1 MAAPRAQGSQ
11 APLPDGRGSAT
22 APAPKRLATNLLFLM
37 AGEFTAKLLTFATF
51 SYLART
57 LGPRDYGFVEFT
69 LALMVFFTLPVDL
82 GLGSYGAREIA
93 RNPDRAPQLLHEV
106 TGLRLFLSV
115 CSMAALGVLI
125 LFLHQSHRLK
135 ELLILYGV
143 SLVGAPFLLQWLF
156 QGHDQMRWVA
166 LTEIVRQI
174 GFAGLVLLTFRRG
187 TPLWHIGIIEFASVA
202 GAVLFCAYVTRLELR
217 FAWPWPDLKVSRLM
231 GHLRESAPIGLTEL
245 AWGFMWYFST
255 VLLGVVFSDA
265 TLGWWGASHRALMA
279 LHTFVWRYFFNLL
292 PSISLC
298 ALRSKEDLLELM
310 GESVRFTSWVG
321 LLAGGLL
328 MATAPDLLALLYG
341 PNFREAARSFSVLV
355 WMLPVAMLSGHHRY
369 ILIAYRRQGRL
380 LFCTSL
386 SAASAVILGLILV
399 PRYDGPG
406 AAWALLIANTINL
419 ALVYLSVKQLVV
431 EVPVLPQ
438 LAAPL
443 AALAAAAVLFLAL
456 FRVNYWIALAAA
468 FAAYGASFTWVYGRR
483 LASILRSA
491 AKGTVLAQIATG
503 TRRSPLPV
511 TPSYRGTTATAREW
525 STGEFGLPERTR
537 APAGA

>member
-1 MAAPRAQGSQ
+1 MAAPRARPVAEPDAVATQQQSGA
-11 APLPDGRGSAT
+11 APV
-22 APAPKRLATNLLFLM
+22 PKKLATNLLFLM
-37 AGEFTAKLLTFATF
+37 AGEFTAKLLTFASF

-57 LGPRDYGFVEFT
+57 LGPRDYGFIEFT

-93 RNPDRAPQLLHEV
+93 RNPDRAPQLLHEI

-125 LFLHQSHRLK
+125 LFLHQSHKLK
-135 ELLILYGV
+135 ELLMLYGL
-143 SLVGAPFLLQWLF
+143 SLLGAPFLLQWLF

-166 LTEIVRQI
+166 LTSIVRQL
-174 GFAGLVLLTFRRG
+174 GFAGLVFLIFRRG
-187 TPLWHIGIIEFASVA
+187 TPLLYIGVIECASVA
-202 GAVLFCAYVTRLELR
+202 ASALFCAYVTRLELR

-231 GHLRESAPIGLTEL
+231 GHLKESSPIGLTEL

-255 VLLGVVFSDA
+255 VLLGLVFSDA

-279 LHTFVWRYFFNLL
+279 LHTFVWLYFFNLL
-292 PSISLC
+292 PSISRC
-298 ALRSKEDLLELM
+298 ALRSKQELLELM
-310 GESVRFTSWVG
+310 DESVRFTAWMG
-321 LLAGGLL
+321 LLAGSLL

-369 ILIAYRRQGRL
+369 ILIAYKQQGRL
-380 LFCTSL
+380 LVCTSV

-419 ALVYLSVKQLVV
+419 ALVYHSVKRLVV

-438 LAAPL
+438 LARPL
-443 AALAAAAVLFLAL
+443 AALAAAAVPFIALFKINYWLAL
-456 FRVNYWIALAAA
+456 TAASATYVA
-468 FAAYGASFTWVYGRR
+468 FFLWVYGRR

-491 AKGTVLAQIATG
+491 AKGAVLAQ
-503 TRRSPLPV
+503 
-511 TPSYRGTTATAREW
+511 TA
-525 STGEFGLPERTR
+525 
-537 APAGA
+537 AGD

>member
-1 MAAPRAQGSQ
+1 MAAPRARPVAEPDAVATQQQSGA
-11 APLPDGRGSAT
+11 APV
-22 APAPKRLATNLLFLM
+22 PKKLATNLLFLM
-37 AGEFTAKLLTFATF
+37 AGEFTAKLLTFASF

-57 LGPRDYGFVEFT
+57 LGPRDYGFIEFT

-93 RNPDRAPQLLHEV
+93 RNPDRAPQLLHEI

-125 LFLHQSHRLK
+125 LFLHQSHKLK
-135 ELLILYGV
+135 ELLMLYGL
-143 SLVGAPFLLQWLF
+143 SLLGAPFLLQWLF

-166 LTEIVRQI
+166 LTSIVRQL
-174 GFAGLVLLTFRRG
+174 GFAGLVFLIFRRG
-187 TPLWHIGIIEFASVA
+187 TPLLYIGVIECASVA
-202 GAVLFCAYVTRLELR
+202 ASALFCAYVTRLELR

-231 GHLRESAPIGLTEL
+231 GHLKESSPIGLTEL

-255 VLLGVVFSDA
+255 VLLGLVFSDA

-279 LHTFVWRYFFNLL
+279 LHTFVWLYFFNLL
-292 PSISLC
+292 PSISRC
-298 ALRSKEDLLELM
+298 ALRSKQELLELM
-310 GESVRFTSWVG
+310 DESVRFTAWMG
-321 LLAGGLL
+321 LLAGSLL

-369 ILIAYRRQGRL
+369 ILIAYKQQGRL
-380 LFCTSL
+380 LVCTSV

-419 ALVYLSVKQLVV
+419 ALVYLSVKRLIV

-438 LAAPL
+438 LAGPL
-443 AALAAAAVLFLAL
+443 AALAASAVPFVALFKINYWLAL
-456 FRVNYWIALAAA
+456 TAASTTYVA
-468 FAAYGASFTWVYGRR
+468 CFLWVYGRR

-491 AKGTVLAQIATG
+491 AKGAVLA
-503 TRRSPLPV
+503 P
-511 TPSYRGTTATAREW
+511 TA
-525 STGEFGLPERTR
+525 
-537 APAGA
+537 AGD